1 MTGLL
6 LSSLLLARREIVRF
20 LREPSRV
27 VGALAT
33 PFVFWLLL
41 GGGFSATFRA
51 GGDSDYATYFFPGVL
66 ALTVFFTAIFSTISV
81 IEDRKAGFLQAV
93 LASPVPRGA
102 VIGGKVLGGGILAAA
117 QGMLLLGILAAA
129 GMPVSLLGAALAGGA
144 LFLVAVP
151 LVLLGLVLA
160 FRFDSTQGFHAV
172 MNLFLMPA
180 WILSGSVFPLAGAP
194 RWIAVVAVLNPLTY
208 AVAILRRTLDPGAAL
223 LDPTLPTLPVS
234 FALLAVSC
242 GIFAALAR
250 RAMMRE

>member
-1 MTGLL
+1 MIA
-6 LSSLLLARREIVRF
+6 SLLLARREIVRF

-41 GGGFSATFRA
+41 GDGFSATFRA
-51 GGDSDYATYFFPGVL
+51 GPVGENADYATYFFPGVL

-93 LASPVPRGA
+93 LASPVPRFA
-102 VIGGKVLGGGILAAA
+102 VIGGKVLGGGVLAAA
-117 QGMLLLGILAAA
+117 QGVFLLGILAAA
-129 GMPVSLLGAALAGGA
+129 GMPVSFVRALAAFGA

-172 MNLFLMPA
+172 MNLLLMPA
-180 WILSGSVFPLAGAP
+180 WILSGSVFPIAGAP
-194 RWIAVVAVLNPLTY
+194 GWITTVAAVNPLTY
-208 AVAILRRTLDPGAAL
+208 AVAILRRVLLADADRLDPA
-223 LDPTLPTLPVS
+223 LPTLPLS
-234 FALLAVSC
+234 FAVLAVSC
-242 GIFAALAR
+242 AIFATLAR